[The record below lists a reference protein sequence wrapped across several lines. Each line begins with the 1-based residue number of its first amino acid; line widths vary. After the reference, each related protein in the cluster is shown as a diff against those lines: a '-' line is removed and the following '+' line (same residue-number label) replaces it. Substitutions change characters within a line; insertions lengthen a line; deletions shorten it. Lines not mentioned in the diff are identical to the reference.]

1 MNERLIRKL
10 IIKNSHTKIEINI
23 ANRRPTPV
31 INPDPEGWKTF
42 KDLKPS
48 TIVLQSVKTLEKLQ
62 YFAKY
67 SKI

>member
-10 IIKNSHTKIEINI
+10 IIKKSQTKIEINI
-23 ANRRPTPV
+23 ANRRPILVVNT
-31 INPDPEGWKTF
+31 DPEDWKTF
-42 KDLKPS
+42 KHLKPS

-62 YFAKY
+62 YFAKH